1 MENQEPS
8 KRPTVVIVSGPFQ
21 GHLSPMLDLGNVL
34 YSKGFGVI
42 FAHTVFNAPDPS
54 KQPDLIFLPMQE
66 NLADHQILPGDIIAL
81 VNILNKNCEEPL
93 KKGLSE
99 IMNRLEP
106 ENQVVCII
114 CDMFMYFS
122 ESVARDLKL
131 QCMIF
136 RTSSA
141 SSALAYHALSRL
153 QTEGYIPRKD
163 SALDDVVPGL
173 PLLRFRDI
181 PTADMGTLQDAIDLT
196 DNICN
201 TRTSS
206 AIICNTVDYLEPD
219 EIVQFQ
225 HIYPVHY
232 FPIGP
237 LHMIAPTSSSSLLEA
252 DTNCLIWL
260 DKQAPRSVIYVSVG
274 SLAILEKEELA
285 EMAWGLASSN
295 HPFLWVVRSDAVP
308 ESEWADLI
316 PEGFM
321 ETVGERGCIVKWAPQ
336 KEVLGHNAV
345 GGFWSHCGWN
355 STLESIS
362 AGVPM
367 ICWPCFSD
375 QKVNSRYLSHVWK
388 VGLELDHKLER
399 GVIKESMQRLMA
411 GKEGEEIRVRAN
423 DMQHKMKMS
432 VSEGGLSYASLSDLV
447 DFILSF

>member
-1 MENQEPS
+1 MENQEPRR
-8 KRPTVVIVSGPFQ
+8 RPNVVIVPGPFQ
-21 GHLSPMLDLGNVL
+21 GHISPMLDLGTVL
-34 YSKGFGVI
+34 HSKGFGVI

-54 KQPDLIFLPMQE
+54 NHPDFIFLPLPD

-81 VNILNKNCEEPL
+81 VTILNKNCEEPL

-99 IMNRLEP
+99 IMNRLET

-114 CDMFMYFS
+114 YDMLMYFC
-122 ESVARDLKL
+122 ESVAKDLKL
-131 QCMIF
+131 CCMIF
-136 RTSSA
+136 RPSSA
-141 SSALAYHALSRL
+141 SAGLAYLSLSRL
-153 QTEGYIPRKD
+153 QAEGYIPPKG
-163 SALDDVVPGL
+163 SALDDLVPGL
-173 PLLRFRDI
+173 PLLRFKDI
-181 PTADMGTLQDAIDLT
+181 PTADMGTLQDAIELT
-196 DNICN
+196 VNICN

-206 AIICNTVDYLEPD
+206 AIICNTVHHLEPE

-225 HIYPVHY
+225 HIYPLQY

-237 LHMIAPTSSSSLLEA
+237 LHILAPTSSSSLLEP
-252 DTNCLIWL
+252 DTDCLTWL
-260 DKQAPRSVIYVSVG
+260 DNQAPRSVIYVSIG
-274 SLAILEKEELA
+274 SLAILQKEELA

-295 HPFLWVVRSDAVP
+295 QPFLWVVRSDAVP

-316 PEGFM
+316 PEGFL

-336 KEVLGHNAV
+336 KDVLEHNAV

-399 GVIKESMQRLMA
+399 GVIKESIRRLMVDN
-411 GKEGEEIRVRAN
+411 EGEKIRVRAN
-423 DMQHKMKMS
+423 DLKQKMKIS
-432 VSEGGLSYASLSDLV
+432 VSEGGLSYASLNNLV